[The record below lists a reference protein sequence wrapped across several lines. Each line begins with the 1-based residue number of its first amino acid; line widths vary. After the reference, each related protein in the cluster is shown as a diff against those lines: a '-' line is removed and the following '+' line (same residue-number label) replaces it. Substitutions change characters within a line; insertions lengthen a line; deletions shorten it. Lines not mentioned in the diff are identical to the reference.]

1 MSFIKIIDISN
12 LNNNSLEAQYIKK
25 LKKNVQNYT
34 IFKNSIKEPKIKK
47 REFNSKLVINTD
59 GNIFE
64 DRKNKKN
71 LRTDKKKYNLKNYL
85 NIINKRKNKYLSTY
99 EEECEENVLK
109 NFFDLLKYRAK
120 KKELKKF
127 NTLLNFRNRN
137 KDFLTTNKFNYNYT
151 NPDSLKLI
159 EKTNYSNNL
168 NIKKIKP
175 LKKKELSY
183 NSNIYINNSKNE
195 IKDISISV
203 ENQKDLEKNMKYKKS
218 ENNLPY
224 ITGMRNNFK
233 NLFLKIND
241 MNNNIEKI
249 KINSNKKKNNEKI
262 NNTFNDDKKS
272 LIKKNLNIKIIYNKE
287 NKNFLRNKN
296 YLKEYVKKLSN
307 YKFKYNSINK
317 FLKRREKQMK
327 INNNYYFSKN
337 KEKEE
342 SLFGKE
348 NKVNNDFNK
357 IKLINRVNEF
367 KNRIRGNDD
376 SDIFEIFNQNN

>member
-159 EKTNYSNNL
+159 EKANYSNNL

-233 NLFLKIND
+233 NLF
-241 MNNNIEKI
+241 
-249 KINSNKKKNNEKI
+249 
-262 NNTFNDDKKS
+262 F
-272 LIKKNLNIKIIYNKE
+272 KIISHSCN
-287 NKNFLRNKN
+287 
-296 YLKEYVKKLSN
+296 
-307 YKFKYNSINK
+307 IW
-317 FLKRREKQMK
+317 K
-327 INNNYYFSKN
+327 IVFR
-337 KEKEE
+337 
-342 SLFGKE
+342 LF
-348 NKVNNDFNK
+348 
-357 IKLINRVNEF
+357 
-367 KNRIRGNDD
+367 
-376 SDIFEIFNQNN
+376 IFHIFF